1 MDARLRG
8 SLGSMAATRSYQEIA
23 AKRPG
28 GAIGAAI
35 EAAEKAPRTL
45 PRDPDSRQALIE
57 VGERPERLGPPG
69 TPRKY
74 V

>member
-1 MDARLRG
+1 
-8 SLGSMAATRSYQEIA
+8 MAPKRSWWEIRA
-23 AKRPG
+23 NRPG

-45 PRDPDSRQALIE
+45 PRDPASREAL
-57 VGERPERLGPPG
+57 VAMGERPERLGPPG

-74 V
+74 T